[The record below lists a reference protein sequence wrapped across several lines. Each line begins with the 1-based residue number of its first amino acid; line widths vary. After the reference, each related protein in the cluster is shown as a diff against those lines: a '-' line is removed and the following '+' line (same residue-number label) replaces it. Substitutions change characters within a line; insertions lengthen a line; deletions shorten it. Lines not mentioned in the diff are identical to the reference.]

1 MNDSA
6 GPAPEFPQGGQGRQ
20 PVFNLPGI
28 LTASILLLIAI
39 YVVQVYVLSDEL
51 REKVFMFGAFVPAR
65 YIYPLSEQGLE
76 WFTSPVTYSL
86 LHGGIE
92 HLGFNCLWLAAFGAP
107 VVRRIG
113 ALRFLV
119 YWLVSSIASA
129 LLFLVLHW
137 GEVSLLIGASGVISA
152 LMGSACRFAFPPEEG
167 RIGGPVHLLP
177 LLSVTEALRSG
188 TVRVFILMWFVG
200 NLIFALGI
208 PLLGDIGAVAWEA
221 HIGGFVFGFFLFPL
235 FDPLRRRRARF

>member
-1 MNDSA
+1 MRPSEA
-6 GPAPEFPQGGQGRQ
+6 
-20 PVFNLPGI
+20 
-28 LTASILLLIAI
+28 LLLTTFSGMDGSLPSSGNALAI
-39 YVVQVYVLSDEL
+39 PPPVSSSAP
-51 REKVFMFGAFVPAR
+51 RS
-65 YIYPLSEQGLE
+65 SETIT
-76 WFTSPVTYSL
+76 F
-86 LHGGIE
+86 
-92 HLGFNCLWLAAFGAP
+92 
-107 VVRRIG
+107 G

-177 LLSVTEALRSG
+177 LLSVAEALRSG

>member
-1 MNDSA
+1 MNDTA
-6 GPAPEFPQGGQGRQ
+6 DPAPECRHGGQGRQ

-28 LTASILLLIAI
+28 LTASIVLLIAI
-39 YVVQVYVLSDEL
+39 YVIQANVLDDDL
-51 REKVFMFGAFVPAR
+51 REKVYLFGAFVPAR

-113 ALRFLV
+113 TLRFLI
-119 YWLVSSIASA
+119 YWLISSIASA
-129 LLFLVLHW
+129 LLFLALHW
-137 GEVSLLIGASGVISA
+137 GEASLLIGASGVISA
-152 LMGSACRFAFPPEEG
+152 LMGSACRFAFPPEDR
-167 RIGGPVHLLP
+167 RIGMPVHLLP
-177 LLSVTEALRSG
+177 RLSVAQALRSN

-221 HIGGFVFGFFLFPL
+221 HIGGFIFGFFLFPL
-235 FDPLRRRRARF
+235 FDPLRRPRAGF